1 MNRQKIIDETNKIT
15 DELKCDA
22 DVNRAKEEAS
32 VKAYY
37 EGYVDA
43 CEIIRKRISQ
53 MVYSEGE

>member
-32 VKAYY
+32 VRRTTKA
-37 EGYVDA
+37 
-43 CEIIRKRISQ
+43 
-53 MVYSEGE
+53 M